1 MAKGSAVREP
11 KPTRPDLN
19 GASDITPSDDESL
32 VELLDRLL
40 HAGVVLCGDV
50 TISVA
55 DVELVFL
62 RLQLVLSSIETAREV
77 GWYRPGQPAAQAPIA
92 TSRSS
97 QATDKGECA

>member
-1 MAKGSAVREP
+1 MAKGSAVR
-11 KPTRPDLN
+11 KPRPARPDLN
-19 GASDITPSDDESL
+19 AASDIASTDDESL

-40 HAGVVLCGDV
+40 HTGVVLCGDV

-77 GWYRPGQPAAQAPIA
+77 GWYRPAQPATQAPTA
-92 TSRSS
+92 PPRSS
-97 QATDKGECA
+97 QAADKGECA